1 MTNHDHERALDL
13 IMRRGPEVI
22 AAPDAAWLESH
33 LAACPQCAQYASDFD
48 NTGRLLRSVAITASP
63 RLVAATQQRLRFR
76 ALQLREQQ
84 TRMVLIAISF
94 CIGAMS
100 SALSAWLWWKFAD
113 WAVGRF
119 SLPASLVGPGIFL
132 FLLLPAVVIAALM
145 LAFPQPVF
153 ESRLMTA
160 LAREREGDNQ

>member
-13 IMRRGPEVI
+13 IMRRGPEEI

-33 LAACPQCAQYASDFD
+33 LTACPQCARYAQDFD
-48 NTGRLLRSVAITASP
+48 NTGRLLRAVAVTASP
-63 RLVAATQQRLRFR
+63 TLVAATQQRIRAR
-76 ALQLREQQ
+76 ALQMREQQ

-100 SALSAWLWWKFAD
+100 SALSAWLWWKFGS
-113 WAVGRF
+113 WVVERL
-119 SLPASLVGPGIFL
+119 SLPASIVGPGIFV
-132 FLLLPAVVIAALM
+132 FLLLPAVAFAALM

-153 ESRLMTA
+153 ESRFMTA
-160 LAREREGDNQ
+160 LAGEREGDNR